1 MKLFLSAFCVLAML
15 SQSVHAQQWKLVWS
29 DEFDY
34 EGLPDKK
41 KWDYEEGFVRNREMQ
56 YYTRARKEN
65 ARVEKGMLVI
75 EGRKEKF
82 KNPKYKSGSK
92 RWNQQRQFASYT
104 AASLVTLNK
113 ADWKY
118 GRIEVRAK
126 LPHGKGIWPAIW
138 TLGTN
143 RTSVGWPRCGEIDI
157 MEFVG
162 KDPNRV
168 HANAHFAVNGKRS
181 SSGGRLKTDKPYN
194 DFHVYALE
202 WNADHMDFFFDKTK
216 YHTFTIDKAGKG
228 EDNPFRKPHY
238 LLMNLALGGSWGGPI
253 DDAALPQ
260 KYLIDYVRVYKS
272 GSGPQKPPAAKM
284 VPLMDGKTLAGW
296 HTIGGGKWTVEDGAF
311 VGRAKKARLYGLLV
325 SDKTFKNFIVSFNFK
340 CLAGDSGFYIRT
352 IMEKPDKAKGLQ
364 VQVGLPGSGAGGI
377 YESYGRR
384 WLDKPTAAEEKKIL
398 KADAWNKMTISAVG
412 GDIVVRTNG
421 VETAKLKNDKSR
433 PKGHFAL
440 QMHSGNVMHVMF
452 KDIKIREL
460 P

>member
-15 SQSVHAQQWKLVWS
+15 SQCASAQQWKLVWS
-29 DEFDY
+29 DEFAY

-56 YYTRARKEN
+56 YYTRARTEN
-65 ARVEKGMLVI
+65 ARVKKRMLVI
-75 EGRKEKF
+75 EGRKEQF

-92 RWNQQRQFASYT
+92 RWNEQRKFASYT
-104 AASLVTLNK
+104 AASLITRHK
-113 ADWKY
+113 TAWKY

-138 TLGTN
+138 TLGSN
-143 RTSVGWPRCGEIDI
+143 RTTIGWPRCGEIDI

-168 HANAHFAVNGKRS
+168 HANAHYAVNGKHT
-181 SSGGRLKTDKPYN
+181 SSGGKIKTNKPYA
-194 DFHVYALE
+194 DFHVYAVE
-202 WNADHMDFFFDKTK
+202 WNADRMDFYFDKTK
-216 YHTFTIDKAGKG
+216 YHTFIIDKAGKG
-228 EDNPFRKPHY
+228 KGNPFRKPHY

-253 DDAALPQ
+253 DDAVLPQ
-260 KYLIDYVRVYKS
+260 KYLIDYVRVYKAS
-272 GSGPQKPPAAKM
+272 PTAKKPPTAKM

-296 HTIGGGKWTVEDGAF
+296 HAIGGGKWTVENGAF
-311 VGRAKKARLYGLLV
+311 VGRAKNAKLYGLLV
-325 SDKTFKNFIVSFNFK
+325 SDKTFKNFIVSFDFK

-352 IMEKPDKAKGLQ
+352 LMEKPDKAKGLQ

-398 KADAWNKMTISAVG
+398 KKDTWNKMTISAIG

-433 PKGHFAL
+433 PAGHFAL

-452 KDIKIREL
+452 KDIKIHEL